1 MQRIRSY
8 KAFTLIELLVVI
20 AIIAILAAI
29 LFPVFAQAK
38 RAAKGAA
45 SISNVKQLNLANLM
59 YANDY
64 DDQYEQSYVPYI
76 PLSVAA
82 PPDEAFLLGKGDR
95 CWTWAG
101 NGTASNDPGQN
112 MASDSSV
119 TACDWVWGEVTYP
132 YHKSPQIE
140 TDPTSI
146 NANGDPG
153 LANYALNFEFSYDV
167 VVPGSWEASQEYQY
181 HPLNVTTTQLPN
193 PAGQIL
199 MSESGNWVDD
209 LSTFRAVSGY
219 NYVPSVCP
227 NGWGPTA
234 VGVNPLVS
242 CVGNTSWGVADQN
255 QVISDIKGRHGSV
268 NFVVGFADGHT
279 KLTQSGAVA
288 GDAPNYWCLNPNPNW
303 NKNSP
308 NSAYYNC
315 GTTPDGTPIW

>member
-1 MQRIRSY
+1 MNPN
-8 KAFTLIELLVVI
+8 KKLNAFTLIELLVVI

-59 YANDY
+59 YTNDY
-64 DDQYEQSYVPYI
+64 DDQFPQSYEPYI
-76 PLSVAA
+76 PLAQA
-82 PPDEAFLLGKGDR
+82 LPPDEAFLLSKGDK

-101 NGTASNDPGQN
+101 NSSDPSDAGQN
-112 MASDSSV
+112 LASDTTI
-119 TACDWVWGEVTYP
+119 TACDWVWGEQTYP

-167 VVPGSWEASQEYQY
+167 VVPGSWEANQEYKY
-181 HPLNVTTTQLPN
+181 HPLNVTSTSLSN

-219 NYVPSVCP
+219 NYVPAVCP
-227 NGWGPTA
+227 NGIGATA
-234 VGVNPLVS
+234 VGVNPMVS

-255 QVISDIKGRHGSV
+255 QVISDIKGRHG
-268 NFVVGFADGHT
+268 NAAFVVGFADGHT
-279 KLTQSGAVA
+279 KLTQTGAVA
-288 GDAPNYWCLNPNPNW
+288 ADGPNYWCLTPDPNW

-308 NSAYYNC
+308 QQQYYDC
-315 GTTPDGTPIW
+315 GKTPDGTPIW

>member
-1 MQRIRSY
+1 MLRRKS
-8 KAFTLIELLVVI
+8 AFTLIELLVVI

-38 RAAKGAA
+38 RAAKNAA

-59 YANDY
+59 YSNDY
-64 DDQYEQSYVPYI
+64 DDEFPQSYSPYI
-76 PLSVAA
+76 PLTQAV
-82 PPDEAFLLGKGDR
+82 PPDESFLLSKGDR

-101 NGTASNDPGQN
+101 NGTEGSDPGQN
-112 MASDSSV
+112 MASDPTV

-146 NANGDPG
+146 NSNGDPG

-167 VVPGSWEASQEYQY
+167 VQPGSWEAQQEYQY

-199 MSESGNWVDD
+199 MSESGNWIDD
-209 LSTFRAVSGY
+209 MSTFRAVSGY

-227 NGWGPTA
+227 NGFGA
-234 VGVNPLVS
+234 GVAGVYPAPFIN
-242 CVGNTSWGVADQN
+242 CTGNTSCGVADQN
-255 QVISDIKGRHGSV
+255 QVLSDIKGRHGNV
-268 NFVVGFADGHT
+268 AFNIGFADGHV
-279 KLTQSGAVA
+279 KLTPTGQVA
-288 GDAPNYWCLNPNPNW
+288 ADAPNYWCLTPDPNW
-303 NKNSP
+303 SKSNP
-308 NSAYYNC
+308 LDSAYDC
-315 GTTPDGTPIW
+315 GHTPDGTVIW